1 MIVIT
6 KILLDNRGISGK
18 RGLQIRSGCKIK
30 KVSFQDFS
38 KYGTKLKVPSQI
50 RLPLKPTQFY
60 YSQRSLDFIWWY
72 LLTLRIRMPGS
83 LKSLRGA

>member
-6 KILLDNRGISGK
+6 KNLLVNRGISGK

-30 KVSFQDFS
+30 KVSFQDFF
-38 KYGTKLKVPSQI
+38 KYGNKLKIPSQI
-50 RLPLKPTQFY
+50 RLPLKPTQF